1 MTIVTKIDD
10 LRRAV
15 EPVLRSLI
23 SELLPDLVR
32 KATRKPY
39 MTGQELADMTGW
51 SRRTIQNLRDTRQI
65 PFVQHGRKILYP
77 TDGIDQFLRDRH
89 ISVRNSSKTINGP
102 ERRSDHE

>member
-51 SRRTIQNLRDTRQI
+51 SKRTIQNLRDTRQI
-65 PFVQHGRKILYP
+65 PFVQHNRKILYP
-77 TDGIDQFLRDRH
+77 SDGIEQFLQEHRVMDRSSRDSRT
-89 ISVRNSSKTINGP
+89 NSQG
-102 ERRSDHE
+102 EE